1 MTAGP
6 LRGRICLVAGA
17 SRGVGRGIARALG
30 EAGATVIATGRSSE
44 AGPRTD
50 GRTETIEDAAREVET
65 AGGRGHPYRCDHTS
79 EREVDGLVSWTLRRF
94 GRIDVA
100 VSSVWGGNEG
110 FDGER
115 FADGTAW
122 GAPFWRRPAG
132 GVVHA
137 LETGPYAALL
147 LARAVAAPMAAMRS
161 GLVAFVSFSTEE
173 GYLGDIAY
181 DLGKAALNRLA
192 FACAEELRPYGVAA
206 VSLTPGHVRTE
217 RVMDAGMGEAAT
229 ESPLYAGRAV
239 AALAADPDVLARS
252 GRNLYVADLA
262 RSYGFTDADGTQ
274 PERFRP

>member
-6 LRGRICLVAGA
+6 LAGRICLVAGA

-30 EAGATVIATGRSSE
+30 EAGATVVATGRSSE

-50 GRTETIEDAAREVET
+50 GRPETIEDAAREVET
-65 AGGRGHPYRCDHTS
+65 SGGRGHPYRCDHVN
-79 EREVDGLVSWTLRRF
+79 EREVDALVAWTLRRF

-115 FADGTAW
+115 FADGTRW
-122 GAPFWRRPAG
+122 GAPFWRRPASG
-132 GVVHA
+132 IAHA
-137 LETGPYAALL
+137 MQTGPYAALL
-147 LARAVAAPMAAMRS
+147 LARAVAAPMTALRS
-161 GLVAFVSFSTEE
+161 GLVAFVSFSTDE

-181 DLGKAALNRLA
+181 DLAKASLNRLA
-192 FACAEELRPYGVAA
+192 FACAEELRPHGVAA

-217 RVMDAGMGEAAT
+217 RVVDAGMAEAAS
-229 ESPLYAGRAV
+229 ESPLYAGRAI
-239 AALAADPDVLARS
+239 AALAADPDRLRHS
-252 GRNLYVADLA
+252 GRNLYAADLA
-262 RSYGFTDADGTQ
+262 RLYGFTDEDGRK